1 MLPQQPTKSKHK
13 LLITAAIISL
23 LLIILVACAGNS
35 STNNSA
41 TKPTNSTTQQATNP
55 PAQPVLTAQS
65 AQPIQPTQPPQPT
78 QITISTITGYGALQA
93 DWNNSHTQDPNYATN
108 AVYDPTPGLGVDSS
122 HTDKYYAVTTASGR
136 VTNYEMRLP
145 NGQGLTASQQEV
157 MQEFPTDTSILWQ
170 RTVKGQC
177 SQMEVQSHTLGTILS
192 SPNFGDPK
200 GHVFIEFQTDTLS
213 TESLPTYY
221 NPSNVNLA
229 TLILLDYNTINDAP
243 DC

>member
-1 MLPQQPTKSKHK
+1 MQPQQPTRSKRK
-13 LLITAAIISL
+13 LFTTAAIISL
-23 LLIILVACAGNS
+23 LLITLAACASSN
-35 STNNSA
+35 STNNSTA
-41 TKPTNSTTQQATNP
+41 KPTNSTTQQATNP

-65 AQPIQPTQPPQPT
+65 AQPTQPPQPT
-78 QITISTITGYGALQA
+78 QITVSTITGYGALLT

-108 AVYDPTPGLGVDSS
+108 AVYDPIPGLGIDSS
-122 HTDKYYAVTTASGR
+122 YTDKYYSVQTASGR

-170 RTVKGQC
+170 HTIKGQC
-177 SQMEVQSHTLGTILS
+177 SQMEVQSHTLGTILG

-200 GHVFIEFQTDTLS
+200 GHIFIEFQTDTLS
-213 TESLPTYY
+213 TESLPNYY

-229 TLILLDYNTINDAP
+229 ILTLLDYDTASDAGG
-243 DC
+243 C

>member
-1 MLPQQPTKSKHK
+1 MREQQPARQPTKSKRK
-13 LLITAAIISL
+13 LFTTAAFISL

-35 STNNSA
+35 SNTNNSA
-41 TKPTNSTTQQATNP
+41 TKPTTSTTQQATNP
-55 PAQPVLTAQS
+55 PAQPVLTAQ
-65 AQPIQPTQPPQPT
+65 PPQPT
-78 QITISTITGYGALQA
+78 QPTTPTITGFGELQA

-108 AVYDPTPGLGVDSS
+108 SVYDPTPGLGNDSS
-122 HTDKYYAVTTASGR
+122 HTDKYYSVQTASGR

-229 TLILLDYNTINDAP
+229 TLILLDYNTANDAT